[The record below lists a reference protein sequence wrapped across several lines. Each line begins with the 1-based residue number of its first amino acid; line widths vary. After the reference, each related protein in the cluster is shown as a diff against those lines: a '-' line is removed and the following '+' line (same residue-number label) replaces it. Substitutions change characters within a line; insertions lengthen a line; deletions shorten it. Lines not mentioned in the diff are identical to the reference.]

1 MIDLYQELR
10 SLIIHLNRREI
21 PYALC
26 GGLSLAVYGIP
37 RATLDIDLLIPEESL
52 ASIRPLVSELGFQIE
67 AGWMNLAGGDIKM
80 FRVTKIDSEDD
91 DRLPLD
97 LILVTP
103 RVEKAW
109 ATREKTHW
117 EGEDLWVVSRAGLM
131 AMKSLRGSGQDQDDL
146 KKLEALDEER

>member
-10 SLIIHLNRREI
+10 SLIVHLNRREI

-52 ASIRPLVSELGFQIE
+52 ASIRPLVSELGYQIE
-67 AGWMNLAGGDIKM
+67 AGWMNLAGGNIKM

-91 DRLPLD
+91 ERLPLD

-103 RVEKAW
+103 VLEMTW
-109 ATREKTHW
+109 ATREKTRW
-117 EGEDLWVVSRAGLM
+117 EGEDLWVVSREGLL

-146 KKLEALDEER
+146 KKLKALDDES

>member
-52 ASIRPLVSELGFQIE
+52 ASIRPLVSELGYQIE
-67 AGWMNLAGGDIKM
+67 VGWMNLAGGDIKM

-109 ATREKTHW
+109 ATREKARW
-117 EGEDLWVVSRAGLM
+117 EGEDLWVVSREGLM

-146 KKLEALDEER
+146 KKLKALDDEN

>member
-52 ASIRPLVSELGFQIE
+52 ASIRPLVSDLGYQIE
-67 AGWMNLAGGDIKM
+67 AGWMNLAGGAIKM

-91 DRLPLD
+91 ERLPLD

-103 RVEKAW
+103 PVEMAW
-109 ATREKTHW
+109 ATREKARW
-117 EGEDLWVVSRAGLM
+117 EGEDLWVVSREGLM
-131 AMKSLRGSGQDQDDL
+131 VMKSLRGSGQDQDDL
-146 KKLEALDEER
+146 KKLKALDDET

>member
-52 ASIRPLVSELGFQIE
+52 ASIRRLVSELGFQIE

-109 ATREKTHW
+109 ATREKTRW
-117 EGEDLWVVSRAGLM
+117 EGEDLWVVSQEGLV
-131 AMKSLRGSGQDQDDL
+131 AMKSVRGSGQDQDDL
-146 KKLEALDEER
+146 KKLKALDDEN

>member
-21 PYALC
+21 PYVLC

-52 ASIRPLVSELGFQIE
+52 ASIRLLVSELGYQIE
-67 AGWMNLAGGDIKM
+67 AGWMNRAGGDIKM

-91 DRLPLD
+91 ERLPLD

-103 RVEKAW
+103 VLEMAW
-109 ATREKTHW
+109 VTREKTRW
-117 EGEDLWVVSRAGLM
+117 EGEDLWVVSREGLL

-146 KKLEALDEER
+146 KKLKALDDED

>member
-10 SLIIHLNRREI
+10 SLIIRLNRDEI

-52 ASIRPLVSELGFQIE
+52 DLIRPLVSELGYQIE
-67 AGWMNLAGGDIKM
+67 AGWMNLAGGDIRI
-80 FRVTKIDSEDD
+80 FRVTKIDSKDD

-97 LILVTP
+97 LILVTLP
-103 RVEKAW
+103 VETAW
-109 ATREKTHW
+109 ATREKTRW
-117 EGEDLWVVSRAGLM
+117 EGEDLWVVSREGLM
-131 AMKSLRGSGQDQDDL
+131 TMKSLRGSGQDQDDL
-146 KKLEALDEER
+146 KKLKALEDEN

>member
-10 SLIIHLNRREI
+10 SLIIVLNRREI

-52 ASIRPLVSELGFQIE
+52 ASIRPLVSELGYQIE

-103 RVEKAW
+103 PVEMAW
-109 ATREKTHW
+109 ATRKKKRW
-117 EGEDLWVVSRAGLM
+117 EGEDLWVVSREGLM
-131 AMKSLRGSGQDQDDL
+131 AMKSLRGSGQDRDDL
-146 KKLEALDEER
+146 KKLKALEDEN